1 MILKTRWFK
10 WLPVIAWCFLI
21 FYFTSSPLATGSSTA
36 EIIAENTSLSHN
48 GVEIVNVIF
57 RKYAHLTA
65 FGILAILFLRAMLPS
80 RRTYL
85 PAWAFATL
93 YAFSDEWHQAFVPG
107 RSASFRD
114 VMLDSVGALIFL
126 ATYYVIKRHIAKT
139 SNG

>member
-65 FGILAILFLRAMLPS
+65 FGILAVLTLWAMFPG